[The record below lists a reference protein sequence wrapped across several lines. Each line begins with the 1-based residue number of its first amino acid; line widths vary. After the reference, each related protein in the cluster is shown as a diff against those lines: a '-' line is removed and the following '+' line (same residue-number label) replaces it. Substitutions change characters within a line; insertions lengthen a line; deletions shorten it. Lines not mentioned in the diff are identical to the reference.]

1 MSRKSVPDLAKSHMN
16 YVLAPATEQVKGVP
30 FWFYET
36 DANIKRNNLRLNQ
49 ACDNELEIILTL
61 VPDILFPIYVH
72 ISTCIIQ

>member
-1 MSRKSVPDLAKSHMN
+1 MSRKSVRDLAKSHMN
-16 YVLAPATEQVKGVP
+16 YVLAQAPEQVKRVP

-36 DANIKRNNLRLNQ
+36 DANIKRNNVNLNQ

-61 VPDILFPIYVH
+61 VADILVSFDVH